1 MNKRLIVRISEGL
14 GNQLFM
20 YANAYS
26 LSKKIDYDLFVDN
39 ESSYTGKNIR
49 SYLLNNFEI
58 SANIATQDLKFNS
71 FKKNFFRKIK
81 IHVDKLK
88 NNKEFLIEKK
98 LLDKKTSYYDY
109 LKNISFN
116 DNLFLEGHFESEKYF
131 LHERGNILNEFSL
144 INHENFKKNIYL
156 KNIQNENIVS
166 ICIRQNRYSERI
178 GNYSDTSSIEKSKSF
193 VKDTIDYIKKAESLI
208 EKKVTNPKYYIWSD
222 DFNNLREYFP
232 ENKYTFVINNEN
244 KILNDFFL
252 MQNCKYFIVGPTT
265 FHWWGA
271 WLSNFEN
278 KICIRPKNLNPSNN
292 TDFWPTTWISI

>member
-178 GNYSDTSSIEKSKSF
+178 GNYSDTPSIEKSKSF
-193 VKDTIDYIKKAESLI
+193 VKNTIDYIKKAESLI

>member
-1 MNKRLIVRISEGL
+1 MNKKLIVRISEGL

-20 YANAYS
+20 YANAFS
-26 LSKKIDYDLFVDN
+26 LSKKINYDLFVDN
-39 ESSYTGKNIR
+39 ESSYRSKNIR

-88 NNKEFLIEKK
+88 TNKEFLIEKK

-131 LHERGNILNEFSL
+131 LHERDNILNEFSL
-144 INHENFKKNIYL
+144 INHANFKKNVYL

-178 GNYSDTSSIEKSKSF
+178 GNYSDTPSIEKSKSF
-193 VKDTIDYIKKAESLI
+193 VKNTIDYIKKAESLI

>member
-1 MNKRLIVRISEGL
+1 MNKKLIVRISEGL

-26 LSKKIDYDLFVDN
+26 LSKKINYDLFVDN
-39 ESSYTGKNIR
+39 ESSYRSKNIR

-58 SANIATQDLKFNS
+58 SANIATKDLKFNS

-131 LHERGNILNEFSL
+131 LHERDNILNEFSL
-144 INHENFKKNIYL
+144 INHANFKKNVYL

-178 GNYSDTSSIEKSKSF
+178 GNYSDTPSIEKSKSF
-193 VKDTIDYIKKAESLI
+193 VKNTIDYIKKAESLI

-252 MQNCKYFIVGPTT
+252 LQNCKYFIVGPTT

>member
-1 MNKRLIVRISEGL
+1 MNKKLIVRISEGL

-26 LSKKIDYDLFVDN
+26 LSKKINYDLFVDN
-39 ESSYTGKNIR
+39 ESSYRGKNIR
-49 SYLLNNFEI
+49 SYLLNNFQI
-58 SANIATQDLKFNS
+58 SANMATQDLKFNS

-81 IHVDKLK
+81 IHVDKIK

-109 LKNISFN
+109 LKNINFN

-144 INHENFKKNIYL
+144 INHANFKKNVYL

-178 GNYSDTSSIEKSKSF
+178 GNYSDTPSMEKSKSF
-193 VKDTIDYIKKAESLI
+193 VKNTIDYIKKAESLI

-252 MQNCKYFIVGPTT
+252 LQNCKYFIVGPTT

>member
-1 MNKRLIVRISEGL
+1 MNKKLIVRISEGL

-26 LSKKIDYDLFVDN
+26 LSKKINYDLFVDN
-39 ESSYTGKNIR
+39 ESSYRSKNIR

-58 SANIATQDLKFNS
+58 SANIATQDLMFNS
-71 FKKNFFRKIK
+71 FKKNIFRKIK

-131 LHERGNILNEFSL
+131 LHERDNILNEFSL
-144 INHENFKKNIYL
+144 VNNENFKKNVYL

-252 MQNCKYFIVGPTT
+252 LQNCKYFIVGPTT

-292 TDFWPTTWISI
+292 TDFWPITWISI

>member
-1 MNKRLIVRISEGL
+1 MNKKLIVRISEGL

-88 NNKEFLIEKK
+88 TNKEFLIEKK

-144 INHENFKKNIYL
+144 INHANFKKNVYL

-178 GNYSDTSSIEKSKSF
+178 GNYSDTPSMEKSKSF
-193 VKDTIDYIKKAESLI
+193 VKNTIDYIKKAESLI

-252 MQNCKYFIVGPTT
+252 LQNCKYFIVGPTT

>member
-1 MNKRLIVRISEGL
+1 MNKKLIVRISEGL

-26 LSKKIDYDLFVDN
+26 LSKKINYDLFVDN
-39 ESSYTGKNIR
+39 ESSYRGKNIR

-144 INHENFKKNIYL
+144 IDNENFKKNVYL

-178 GNYSDTSSIEKSKSF
+178 GNYSDTSSIKKSKSF
-193 VKDTIDYIKKAESLI
+193 VRDTIDYIKKAESLI

>member
-88 NNKEFLIEKK
+88 TNKEFLIEKK

>member
-1 MNKRLIVRISEGL
+1 MNKKLIVRISEGL

-20 YANAYS
+20 YANAFS
-26 LSKKIDYDLFVDN
+26 LSKKINYDLFVDN
-39 ESSYTGKNIR
+39 ESSYRGKNIR

-109 LKNISFN
+109 LKNINFN

-144 INHENFKKNIYL
+144 INHANFKKNVYL

-178 GNYSDTSSIEKSKSF
+178 GNYSDTPSMEKSKSF
-193 VKDTIDYIKKAESLI
+193 VKNTIDYIKKAESLI

-252 MQNCKYFIVGPTT
+252 LQNCKYFIVGPTT

>member
-1 MNKRLIVRISEGL
+1 MNKKLIVRISEGL

-26 LSKKIDYDLFVDN
+26 LSKKINYDLFVDN
-39 ESSYTGKNIR
+39 ESSYRSKNIR

-58 SANIATQDLKFNS
+58 SANIATKDLKFNS

-109 LKNISFN
+109 LKDISFN

-144 INHENFKKNIYL
+144 INHENFKKNVYL

-252 MQNCKYFIVGPTT
+252 LQNCKYFIVGPTT

-278 KICIRPKNLNPSNN
+278 KICIRPKILNPSNN

>member
-1 MNKRLIVRISEGL
+1 MNKKLIVRISEGL

-26 LSKKIDYDLFVDN
+26 LSKKINYDLFVDN
-39 ESSYTGKNIR
+39 ESSYRGKNIR

>member
-1 MNKRLIVRISEGL
+1 M
-14 GNQLFM
+14 
-20 YANAYS
+20 
-26 LSKKIDYDLFVDN
+26 FV
-39 ESSYTGKNIR
+39 
-49 SYLLNNFEI
+49 LNNFQI
-58 SANIATQDLKFNS
+58 SANMATQDLKFNS

-81 IHVDKLK
+81 IHVDKIK

-193 VKDTIDYIKKAESLI
+193 VKDTIEYIKRAEIII
-208 EKKVTNPKYYIWSD
+208 EKKIK
-222 DFNNLREYFP
+222 
-232 ENKYTFVINNEN
+232 
-244 KILNDFFL
+244 
-252 MQNCKYFIVGPTT
+252 
-265 FHWWGA
+265 
-271 WLSNFEN
+271 
-278 KICIRPKNLNPSNN
+278 N
-292 TDFWPTTWISI
+292 TDKE

>member
-1 MNKRLIVRISEGL
+1 MNKKLIVRISEGL

-26 LSKKIDYDLFVDN
+26 LSKKINYDLFVDN
-39 ESSYTGKNIR
+39 ESSYRGKNIR
-49 SYLLNNFEI
+49 SYLLNNFQI
-58 SANIATQDLKFNS
+58 SANMATQDLKFNS

-81 IHVDKLK
+81 IHVDKIK

-252 MQNCKYFIVGPTT
+252 LQNCKYFIVGPTT